1 VRYYLYVS
9 RAKTDM
15 LFGQIPRKL
24 LSRLV
29 TEAKLDLKLVSVS
42 VQEPREQPGLY
53 DRLDVVEAYLDRE
66 YDISWMTESA
76 FWFRGEAGLRI
87 AGGDD
92 ISGPVLMT
100 GVEENLVVA
109 LIGSARHLVG
119 HQEPSPELGRV
130 GHSWLPSLH
139 RLLEN
144 ALADADAGN
153 APAVDEQGTLRDV
166 VAFSG
171 RVAGPATSC
180 EFLARQLMRG
190 TVVDRDGRS
199 RNVVI
204 ATPLYVAMSDEIPG
218 A

>member
-1 VRYYLYVS
+1 
-9 RAKTDM
+9 
-15 LFGQIPRKL
+15 
-24 LSRLV
+24 
-29 TEAKLDLKLVSVS
+29 
-42 VQEPREQPGLY
+42 
-53 DRLDVVEAYLDRE
+53 
-66 YDISWMTESA
+66 
-76 FWFRGEAGLRI
+76 
-87 AGGDD
+87 
-92 ISGPVLMT
+92 MT